1 MTCQNWRHISLQKE
15 KNRYNGY
22 MRTRI
27 EVSNWER
34 QVNRNILKQ
43 IGLHNETSEALARKI
58 KRSGTY
64 VRNRREG
71 KNAWSIADVE
81 ALSKLWG
88 LPLQVFFE
96 DC

>member
-1 MTCQNWRHISLQKE
+1 
-15 KNRYNGY
+15 

-34 QVNRNILKQ
+34 QVNGNILKQ

>member
-1 MTCQNWRHISLQKE
+1 
-15 KNRYNGY
+15 

-27 EVSNWER
+27 EVSDWER

-43 IGLHNETSEALARKI
+43 IGLHNETSEALARKMH
-58 KRSGTY
+58 RSGTY

-81 ALSKLWG
+81 TLSKLWG
-88 LPLQVFFE
+88 LPLRAFFE